1 MFNFNDFIE
10 ESYLDSSKDPLYHY
24 TNIYTFYKILN
35 DNKSDIGFFE
45 NPFLGK
51 NIKFISLSR
60 NPNLDF
66 SYYKMDLDV
75 IIELDNNKLRNNYKI
90 IPYDYFIRSGK
101 TNYTKSDLRR
111 KEPFEFEEVI
121 LEDIENIKSYI
132 LSVNFLDDSILLPI
146 FTNILPILKENKI
159 KILKDGKEYKL

>member
-10 ESYLDSSKDPLYHY
+10 ESYLDSSKAPLYHY

-35 DNKSDIGFFE
+35 DNKLDISFFE

-51 NIKFISLSR
+51 N
-60 NPNLDF
+60 
-66 SYYKMDLDV
+66 
-75 IIELDNNKLRNNYKI
+75 
-90 IPYDYFIRSGK
+90 
-101 TNYTKSDLRR
+101 
-111 KEPFEFEEVI
+111 
-121 LEDIENIKSYI
+121 
-132 LSVNFLDDSILLPI
+132 I